1 MPERFNGLVLKTS
14 VPSAQPPEAAS
25 TCENSPDELGAF
37 LGALAELLADAPDLT
52 SLLAAWPA
60 LPEPVKAG
68 IAAMVKA
75 AARKE

>member
-1 MPERFNGLVLKTS
+1 LKTG
-14 VPSAQPPEAAS
+14 VPSAQP
-25 TCENSPDELGAF
+25 TPDEALAENTPADLGAF
-37 LGALAELLADAPDLT
+37 LGALAELLADAPELT

-75 AARKE
+75 ASGTERPASR